1 MKACMTLSLYEEKV
15 VYEKVFWVV
24 LNCDNKSYGLTE
36 KRQNALNIK
45 TLEEAIEIGRFF
57 CKYWFFLIILFIMK
71 MMIVS
76 KLIIFVSE
84 MKKMSWQN
92 NIVMV

>member
-57 CKYWFFLIILFIMK
+57 VNTDFSYYFIYNENDDC
-71 MMIVS
+71 IETYY
-76 KLIIFVSE
+76 IRNE
-84 MKKMSWQN
+84 MKKMS
-92 NIVMV
+92 